1 MPTDFSPDT
10 YRPRADLLA
19 GRVILVTGAGA
30 GIGRAV
36 SIALAR
42 HGATVVLTGRSAKKL
57 EAVYDA
63 IVAAK
68 APKPAYLP
76 LDLENALASDYD
88 ALAGAIEK
96 EFGRLDGLLHN
107 ASILGTRSPILHH
120 DVPTW
125 CRVLQVNLTAEFA
138 LTQVCLPMLEAAP
151 DGSLLFTT
159 SGVGRQGRA
168 YWGAYAVSKF
178 GTEGLAQ
185 ILAHE
190 YEGQRLRV
198 NLVNPGAV
206 RTGMRALAYPAED
219 ASKLVAPEAITATYL
234 YLLGPESAGV
244 TGARFECQGPAA
256 GRAAAHASDAR
267 PAR

>member
-1 MPTDFSPDT
+1 MPSDFSPAA
-10 YRPRADLLA
+10 YRPRADLLD

-36 SIALAR
+36 ALALAR
-42 HGATVVLTGRSAKKL
+42 HGATVVLTGRTARKL

-63 IVAAK
+63 IIEGGHR
-68 APKPAYLP
+68 KPAYLP
-76 LDLENALASDYD
+76 LDLEHALAMDYD
-88 ALAGAIEK
+88 SLAGAIGS

-107 ASILGTRSPILHH
+107 ASILGTRSPIVHH

-125 CRVLQVNLTAEFA
+125 CRVLHVNLTAAFA
-138 LTQVCLPMLEAAP
+138 LTQVCLPLLEAAP

-159 SGVGRQGRA
+159 SGVGTRGRA

-185 ILAHE
+185 VLAHE
-190 YEGQRLRV
+190 YEGRRLRV

-219 ASKLVAPEAITATYL
+219 PKRLAAPEDITATYL

-244 TGARFECQGPAA
+244 SGERFDCQA
-256 GRAAAHASDAR
+256 
-267 PAR
+267 